1 MIEAL
6 HDAIAQMLITD
17 AQFVADLQAMNL
29 GTHSTAATPKV
40 MRSFRPL
47 RSLGQEHLPA
57 WMLEPGDDS
66 TFERAVGSCHQGVE
80 TEILLALVWHQQD
93 PDTAYRQRLQL
104 REALTALF
112 LRNPAPDGECTVYVE
127 AQGNDRAANHPTHIT
142 TFRLLAD
149 VTYTQ

>member
-1 MIEAL
+1 MIEAA
-6 HDAIAQMLITD
+6 HDAIAALLIGD
-17 AQFVADLQAMNL
+17 AQFVADVKAL
-29 GTHSTAATPKV
+29 GLGINGEAVTPKV
-40 MRSFRPL
+40 LRSFRPFG
-47 RSLGQEHLPA
+47 SLGQEHFPS

-80 TEILLALVWHQQD
+80 TEILLALVWHQED
-93 PDTAYRQRLQL
+93 PDTAYRQRLKL
-104 REALTALF
+104 RAALTSLF
-112 LRNPAPDGECTVYVE
+112 LRNPMVDGDCAVHVD